1 MAAKALL
8 KDDWTALHDESFR
21 AIKKGVTN
29 AVKLAHVREEAT
41 LCLFTDASDLFYGAI
56 LTQIP
61 ADSFEAE
68 GDPHTWPHEPLGFI
82 SGAFRNA

>member
-1 MAAKALL
+1 M

-29 AVKLAHVREEAT
+29 AVKLAHDVREEAT
-41 LCLFTDASDLFYGAI
+41 LCLLTDASDLFYGAI

-61 ADSFEAE
+61 AESFEAE
-68 GDPHTWPHEPLGFI
+68 SDPHTWPHEPLGFI